1 MRYFVLSLWLF
12 MLQFVVA
19 QEDYK
24 ITGKVTSIVNQK
36 EPINAA
42 LSINGKP
49 IESPISTL
57 GNFNIFLNIKGSF
70 ILEVSA
76 YNFITKKLELIGN
89 REDIDLGAIYLEPD
103 IVIEKTNNLIALT
116 DADLEDD
123 QGESITSGLLQATK
137 DIFLN
142 RAAFDFGQ
150 AFFRVRGY
158 DSRNGRVLINGI
170 PMNKLIDGRPQWNN
184 WGGLNDV
191 TRNQE
196 FSAGLKPSSSSF
208 GGVLGTT
215 NIDTR
220 PSQLR
225 PGYRFS
231 SSVSNRTYAGRLMAT
246 YTSKTNKKGIKY
258 SISGSL
264 RGAKNGYV
272 EGTLYNAYAI
282 YGAVEYNLNAK
293 HTLLLTGFLASNR
306 RGRSSAIT
314 EEVFE
319 LKGNTY
325 NPYWGNQ
332 NGKTRNS
339 RERKLQEPVFMF
351 NHRFNTQKVN
361 INTGVAY
368 QYGTRSKSRLGYYN
382 APNPDKTYYRYL
394 PSFYLNSSI
403 GANFYSANKAE
414 EDFLDNAQ
422 IDWEN
427 IYVANTN
434 TISSPAS
441 YILYNDVVK
450 DHQFIINS
458 IVNVNLGTDLK
469 LDIGGYYQ
477 NLHSGNYA
485 KIVDLLGAN
494 YHDDVD
500 AFSNTKNNVNE
511 KQEKVVGDIFNY
523 NYNILV
529 NNYNVFGQLKY
540 ESKKWEGFISGKY
553 SASNYQREGLYKN
566 ERFLD
571 SSLGKSEMLSF
582 SNIATKAGATYK
594 INGRNWV
601 STNVALINRPPT
613 IQNLFINPREN
624 NTIVGESTK
633 ETITSVDV
641 SYFASFPKL
650 TGRVTGFHT
659 RFQNTTD
666 INFFFVNAG
675 VGSDFVQE
683 VLTGLDKLHF
693 GAELGVTYQL
703 SSAVKLSGVFS
714 LAKYVYASN
723 PNVSINFDTADASEE
738 LINTT
743 GNVNLGEAYIKGYKL
758 AQGPQKAWAIGID
771 YRDPKYWWV
780 GLSANFLGNN
790 YNNISTITRTNSF
803 YLDPETG
810 ENFLD
815 ATEENV
821 TALLA
826 QKPLDNFYLL
836 NAVAGK
842 SWLVN
847 GKYVS
852 VFMSL
857 NNLFNTKYRTGG
869 YEQSR
874 NGNYGQLKDDNLSG
888 SPSFAPKYWYGYGRT
903 YFLNFAYSFN

>member
-12 MLQFVVA
+12 TLQFLVA
-19 QEDYK
+19 QDDFK
-24 ITGKVTSIVNQK
+24 ITGKVISIVNQ
-36 EPINAA
+36 EAPINAT

-49 IESPISTL
+49 KESPIPIS
-57 GNFNIFLNIKGSF
+57 GNFTISLSIKGSF

-76 YNFITKKLELIGN
+76 SNFVTKKLELIGT
-89 REDIDLGAIYLEPD
+89 REDIDLGIIYLEPD

-158 DSRNGRVLINGI
+158 DSRNGKVLINGI

-196 FSAGLKPSSSSF
+196 FSAGLNPSSSSF
-208 GGVLGTT
+208 GGILGTT

-225 PGYRFS
+225 PGYKFS
-231 SSVSNRTYAGRLMAT
+231 SSISNRTYAGRLMAT
-246 YTSKTNKKGIKY
+246 YTSRTNKKGITY

-264 RGAKNGYV
+264 RGAKNGFV
-272 EGTLYNAYAI
+272 KGTLYSAYAI
-282 YGAVEYNLNAK
+282 YGALEYNLNTK
-293 HTLLLTGFLASNR
+293 HTLLLTAFLASNR

-332 NGKTRNS
+332 NGKIRNS
-339 RERKLQEPVFMF
+339 RERKLQEPTFML
-351 NHRFNTQKVN
+351 NHRFITEKAL
-361 INTGVAY
+361 INTGVSY
-368 QYGTRSKSRLGYYN
+368 QFGTHSKSRLGYYN

-394 PSFYLNSSI
+394 PSFYLNSPI

-414 EDFLDNAQ
+414 EDFLENAQ
-422 IDWEN
+422 IGWESL
-427 IYVANTN
+427 YAANTN
-434 TISSPAS
+434 TITSPAS
-441 YILYNDVVK
+441 YMLYNDVVK
-450 DHQFIINS
+450 DRQFIISSVAN
-458 IVNVNLGTDLK
+458 INFGTSFK
-469 LDIGGYYQ
+469 LDVGTYYQ
-477 NLHSGNYA
+477 NLHSKNYA
-485 KIVDLLGAN
+485 QIDDLLGAN
-494 YHDDVD
+494 YHNDVD

-511 KQEKVVGDIFNY
+511 NQEKIAGDIFNY
-523 NYNILV
+523 NYNILA

-553 SASNYQREGLYKN
+553 STSNYQREGLYKN

-571 SSLGKSEMLSF
+571 NSLGTSEKINF
-582 SNIATKAGATYK
+582 SNMATKAGATYK

-601 STNVALINRPPT
+601 STNVALMNRPPT
-613 IQNLFINPREN
+613 VQNLFINPREN

-633 ETITSVDV
+633 EKITSVDL

-666 INFFFVNAG
+666 INFFFVDAG

-683 VLTGLDKLHF
+683 VLTGLDKLHI

-743 GNVNLGEAYIKGYKL
+743 GNVDLGEAYIKDYKL

-790 YNNISTITRTNSF
+790 YSNISTITRTNSF

-810 ENFLD
+810 EKFPD
-815 ATEENV
+815 ATEEKV
-821 TALLA
+821 TALLE

-847 GKYVS
+847 GKYIS
-852 VFMSL
+852 VFISL
-857 NNLFNTKYRTGG
+857 NNLFNTTYRTGG

-874 NGNYGQLKDDNLSG
+874 NGNYGQLRDDNLSG